1 MTQTNSHM
9 PVISGATL
17 KTTQQQGVK
26 IRRLRRQVARTTE
39 ETETEELMTR
49 SLDRAQPRGIGGA
62 GPESRDDAGRIVK
75 RDSWGVGD
83 RIRRMSADILG
94 RRNKTTRWRDHLR
107 PRSVE
112 IPADRSLSNGT
123 SGYSTEERSTE
134 VGNINNIQ
142 YGSKFPF
149 DNDVIFCIDVHSLDF
164 KNLKRQIYS
173 NSFDGG

>member
-17 KTTQQQGVK
+17 KTTQSGVK
-26 IRRLRRQVARTTE
+26 LRRLRRQVARNADGTGTE
-39 ETETEELMTR
+39 QLMTR
-49 SLDRAQPRGIGGA
+49 SLDRALPRGIGGTDS
-62 GPESRDDAGRIVK
+62 ESREDAGMIIK
-75 RDSWGVGD
+75 CDSWGVGD

-94 RRNKTTRWRDHLR
+94 RRNKTTRWRDHIR

-134 VGNINNIQ
+134 VGKINNIQ

-164 KNLKRQIYS
+164 KNLKRQICS